1 MVFVGMGLNGRCTQV
16 AVLDNDGDEV
26 TNLNLVNGSAEFA
39 ELVAGLPP
47 HTRWRLRLVRL
58 ADLVNE
64 AASLRQ
70 RCSPLR

>member
-1 MVFVGMGLNGRCTQV
+1 MVFVGMDLNGRCTQV

-47 HTRWRLRLVRL
+47 QTPV
-58 ADLVNE
+58 AIE
-64 AASLRQ
+64 AGTAG
-70 RCSPLR
+70 